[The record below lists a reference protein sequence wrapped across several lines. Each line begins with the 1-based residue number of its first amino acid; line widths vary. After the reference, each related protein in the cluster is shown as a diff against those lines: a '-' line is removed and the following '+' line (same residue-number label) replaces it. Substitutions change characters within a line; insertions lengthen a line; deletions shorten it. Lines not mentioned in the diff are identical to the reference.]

1 MDFSLSE
8 AERDLAALCRDF
20 AQNEIAARAPAAWEA
35 AVCPTD
41 LLREMGELGLLGM
54 LIPEEWGG
62 IGMTTVGFVA
72 AMEQIGLADQSV
84 AAAWQAHVTI
94 GSLPLFL
101 FGDDT
106 QRERWLRPLAEG
118 RELGAFGLTE
128 PDAGSDARGIRTKAE
143 PRDGGWAINGA
154 KTFISNAGTDMSM
167 GVTLLACTPG
177 DEGAPPRFASF
188 VVPRDTPGF
197 TMGPKM
203 RGIGWKGLDTRE
215 LFFDDVWVPDDHL
228 VGDPEMGLGQF
239 LRTLEVG
246 RISIAALSLSLTQAV
261 LDMATDYAKHRNQ
274 FGQPI
279 SSFQAIQ
286 FKLADIATEL
296 EAARWLTYRA
306 ASLRD
311 NGEPFL
317 REASMAKLK
326 ASRLA
331 VAAASEAVQIHGGLG
346 YMLDSPVARF
356 YCDAKVLEI
365 GEGTSEVQRMLIA
378 RGLGLPV
385 E

>member
-1 MDFSLSE
+1 MDFSLDE
-8 AERDLAALCRDF
+8 AELELAALCRDF
-20 AQNEIAARAPAAWEA
+20 AQKEIATRAPAAWEEA
-35 AVCPTD
+35 RCPTD

-62 IGMTTVGFVA
+62 IGMSTVGFVA

-101 FGDDT
+101 FGNDE

-118 RELGAFGLTE
+118 KALGAFGLTE
-128 PDAGSDARGIRTKAE
+128 PDAGSDARGITTRAVR
-143 PRDGGWAINGA
+143 RDGGWLINGA
-154 KTFISNAGTDMSM
+154 KQFISNAGTDMSF
-167 GVTLLACTPG
+167 GVTLLARTG
-177 DEGAPPRFASF
+177 DEESRSYASF
-188 VVPRDTPGF
+188 VVEKDTPGF

-203 RGIGWKGLDTRE
+203 RGIGWKGLDTRA
-215 LFFDDVWVPDDHL
+215 LYFDDVWVPDDHL
-228 VGDPEMGLGQF
+228 VGDPAMGLSQF

-261 LDMATDYAKHRNQ
+261 LDMATEYAKERRQ

-279 SSFQAIQ
+279 SSYQAVQ
-286 FKLADIATEL
+286 FKLADMATEL

-311 NGEPFL
+311 AGQPFMK
-317 REASMAKLK
+317 EAAMAKLK

-331 VAAASEAVQIHGGLG
+331 VSAASEAVQIHGGLG
-346 YMLDSPVARF
+346 YMLESPVARF

-365 GEGTSEVQRMLIA
+365 GEGTNEIQHLVIA
-378 RGLGLPV
+378 RALGC
-385 E
+385 

>member
-1 MDFSLSE
+1 L
-8 AERDLAALCRDF
+8 
-20 AQNEIAARAPAAWEA
+20 AWEEA
-35 AVCPTD
+35 RCPTD

-62 IGMTTVGFVA
+62 IGMSTVGFVA

-94 GSLPLFL
+94 GSLPLHL
-101 FGDDT
+101 FGNDQ

-118 RELGAFGLTE
+118 RVLGAFGLTE
-128 PDAGSDARGIRTKAE
+128 PDAGSDARGIRTRAE
-143 PRDGGWAINGA
+143 RRDGGWLINGRKA
-154 KTFISNAGTDMSM
+154 FISNAGTDMSF
-167 GVTLLACTPG
+167 GVTLLARTTAA
-177 DEGAPPRFASF
+177 DQAPKFASF
-188 VVPRDTPGF
+188 VVEKDTPGF
-197 TMGPKM
+197 TMGSKL
-203 RGIGWKGLDTRE
+203 RGIGWRGLDTRE
-215 LFFDDVWVPDDHL
+215 LYFDDVWVPDEHL
-228 VGDPEMGLGQF
+228 VGDPELGLAQF

-261 LDMATDYAKHRNQ
+261 LDLALGHAKQRVQ

-311 NGEPFL
+311 AGRPFL
-317 REASMAKLK
+317 KEAAMAKLK
-326 ASRLA
+326 ASRVA
-331 VAAASEAVQIHGGLG
+331 VWAASEAVQIHGGVG
-346 YMLDSPVARF
+346 YMLESPVARF

-365 GEGTSEVQRMLIA
+365 GEGTNEIQHLVIA
-378 RGLGLPV
+378 KALGC
-385 E
+385 